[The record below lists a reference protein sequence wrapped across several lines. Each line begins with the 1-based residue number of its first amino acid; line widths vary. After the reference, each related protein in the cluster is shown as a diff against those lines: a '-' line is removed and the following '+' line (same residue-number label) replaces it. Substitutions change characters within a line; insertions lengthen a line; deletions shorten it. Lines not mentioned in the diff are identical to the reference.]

1 MSIHKLICPSCGS
14 NHIVKNGTIHNK
26 KQKYQC
32 QNCHRQFV
40 ENSQRDYISN
50 ETKELIDKLKQRKNQ
65 FSWYNPC
72 NRRVRK
78 MAPELRQ

>member
-14 NHIVKNGTIHNK
+14 NHIFKNGTIHNK

-32 QNCHRQFV
+32 QNYQRQFV

-50 ETKELIDKLKQRKNQ
+50 ETKKLIDKLLLEKI
-65 FSWYNPC
+65 SLAGIT
-72 NRRVRK
+72 RVTGVS
-78 MAPELRQ
+78 

>member
-32 QNCHRQFV
+32 QNCQRQFV
-40 ENSQRDYISN
+40 QNSQINYIAILNKS
-50 ETKELIDKLKQRKNQ
+50 
-65 FSWYNPC
+65 
-72 NRRVRK
+72 
-78 MAPELRQ
+78 

>member
-14 NHIVKNGTIHNK
+14 NHIVKNETIHNK

-32 QNCHRQFV
+32 QNCQRQFV

-50 ETKELIDKLKQRKNQ
+50 EGYLT
-65 FSWYNPC
+65 
-72 NRRVRK
+72 
-78 MAPELRQ
+78 